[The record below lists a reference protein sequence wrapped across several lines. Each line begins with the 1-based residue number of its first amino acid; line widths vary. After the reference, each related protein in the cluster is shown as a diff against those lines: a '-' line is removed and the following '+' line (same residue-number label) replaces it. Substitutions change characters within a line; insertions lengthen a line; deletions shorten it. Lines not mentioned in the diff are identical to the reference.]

1 MKKKWKVTAA
11 TYEYLKKKG
20 MAKEYLDMI
29 EIIDD
34 YYRHVLKYF
43 EEGKKVEDNL

>member
-1 MKKKWKVTAA
+1 MKKRWKVTAA

-34 YYRHVLKYF
+34 DRHVLKSL
-43 EEGKKVEDNL
+43 EDGNKAEDNL